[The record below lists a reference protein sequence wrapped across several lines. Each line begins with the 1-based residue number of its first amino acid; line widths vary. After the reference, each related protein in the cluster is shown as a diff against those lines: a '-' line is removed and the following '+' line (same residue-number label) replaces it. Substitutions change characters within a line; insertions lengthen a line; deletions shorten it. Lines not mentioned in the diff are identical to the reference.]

1 MLQIENALLLCV
13 SGHQIALARVLRYR
27 SAQLRTLQGLP
38 WQN

>member
-1 MLQIENALLLCV
+1 MPQIENAPLLCV
-13 SGHQIALARVLRYR
+13 SGHQIALARVLHCC